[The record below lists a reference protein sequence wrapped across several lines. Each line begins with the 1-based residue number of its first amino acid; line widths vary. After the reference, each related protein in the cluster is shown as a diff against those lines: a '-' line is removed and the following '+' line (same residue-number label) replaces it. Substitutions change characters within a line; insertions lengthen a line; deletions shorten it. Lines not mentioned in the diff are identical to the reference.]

1 MENKHAGKHTIFSM
15 TRRAF
20 LKIGLLISGVA
31 SGWGILKFLS
41 YKAPEENILSFITL
55 EQPQTYPLGSV
66 TYIPEV
72 KAWLFHSDE
81 GFYALS
87 STCTHLGCTINL
99 GDEKFD
105 CPCHGSQFNLAG
117 KVLQGPAASP
127 LPGFEVSLSNDGRLV
142 IDRRVNVPPTQR
154 LVI

>member
-1 MENKHAGKHTIFSM
+1 MDIKNADNKVLFSL

-20 LKIGLLISGVA
+20 LKMSLWIAGIA
-31 SGWGILKFLS
+31 SGWGVFKFLS

-55 EQPQTYPLGSV
+55 SQPQTYPLGSA

-72 KAWLFHSDE
+72 KAWLFHSDD

-99 GDEKFD
+99 GDEKFN
-105 CPCHGSQFNLAG
+105 CPCHGSQFSLSGN
-117 KVLQGPAASP
+117 VLQGPASAA
-127 LPGFEVSLSNDGRLV
+127 LPNFEVSLSDDGRLV
-142 IDRRVNVPPTQR
+142 IDRRVNVPSTQR